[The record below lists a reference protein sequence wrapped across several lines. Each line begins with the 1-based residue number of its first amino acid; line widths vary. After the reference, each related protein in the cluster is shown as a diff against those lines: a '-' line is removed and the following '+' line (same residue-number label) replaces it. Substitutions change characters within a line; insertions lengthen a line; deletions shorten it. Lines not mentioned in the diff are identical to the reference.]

1 MNPEKSR
8 CSEKIKKLQGGAS
21 IDFRDIRFKE
31 EIAEIPGPIYN
42 LSGNLL
48 KRKIRSHPGTWRG
61 PPGKVISI

>member
-1 MNPEKSR
+1 MDPEKSR
-8 CSEKIKKLQGGAS
+8 CSEKIKKLQGGVS

-31 EIAEIPGPIYN
+31 EIPRAPGPIYDISET
-42 LSGNLL
+42 LF